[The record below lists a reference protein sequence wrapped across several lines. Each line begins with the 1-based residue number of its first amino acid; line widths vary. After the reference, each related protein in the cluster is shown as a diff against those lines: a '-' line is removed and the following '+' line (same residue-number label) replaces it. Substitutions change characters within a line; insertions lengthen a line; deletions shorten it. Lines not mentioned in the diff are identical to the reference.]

1 MKIQLFTQP
10 ILSKSTDKE
19 IIKNGENVKTSH
31 KLSNFL
37 LRRAEART
45 AAIDAISDGFKK
57 EFGLSQNDIDSLM
70 KPIRDSKKI
79 TVGEF
84 NDLVNKLGK
93 QKSTATIV
101 SEIVKLPAQTNT
113 NMAKTWVHGTDAIA
127 EILSSREVWG
137 GHAGIKVLGGDASN
151 GVEDKSQPHHFFVA
165 QTGDKGISDK
175 PGNAYT
181 KARQNAAN
189 KLQNNIELGSWKAA
203 GYPLLGV
210 LEFSSN
216 LDSSL
221 DGNTFE
227 EKGEGIG
234 GINTF
239 MNEKGKYTQ
248 KLEGAM
254 KPQALRL
261 MNEQDMV
268 NLALFLKA
276 NHESEDLEQFLPIQI
291 RVLNG
296 DNAKASDNVN
306 QFLKSDNGFRSLF
319 TTDMDSGWKTYNTG
333 DVLSVIEKLKV

>member
-1 MKIQLFTQP
+1 MKIESFIQP

-19 IIKNGENVKTSH
+19 IIKNGENIETAPKFNA
-31 KLSNFL
+31 LSL
-37 LRRAEART
+37 GRSGARK
-45 AAIDAISDGFKK
+45 AAINTISEGFKK

-84 NDLVNKLGK
+84 NNLVHKLGK

-101 SEIVKLPAQTNT
+101 SEIVKLPAQTN
-113 NMAKTWVHGTDAIA
+113 NMAKTWVHGTDAIG

-137 GHAGIKVLGGDASN
+137 GHAGIKVLGGDASG
-151 GVEDKSQPHHFFVA
+151 GVEDKSQTHHFFVA
-165 QTGDKGISDK
+165 QTGEKGISDR
-175 PGNAYT
+175 PGNAFT

-216 LDSSL
+216 LNSSL
-221 DGNTFE
+221 DGNTFQ

-261 MNEQDMV
+261 MNEHDMV

-276 NHESEDLEQFLPIQI
+276 SHESEDLEQFLPIQI

-296 DNAKASDNVN
+296 DNAKASDNIN
-306 QFLKSDNGFRSLF
+306 KFLKSDNGFRSLF
-319 TTDMDSGWKTYNTG
+319 TTDMESGWKTYNTQ
-333 DVLSVIEKLKV
+333 DVLNVIEKLKA